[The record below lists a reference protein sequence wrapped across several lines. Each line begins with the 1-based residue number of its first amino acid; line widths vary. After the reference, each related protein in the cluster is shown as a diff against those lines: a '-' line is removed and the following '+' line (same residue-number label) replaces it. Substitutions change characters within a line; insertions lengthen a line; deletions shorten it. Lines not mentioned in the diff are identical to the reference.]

1 MKSLALQISQSE
13 SVFQKRLLGIQRLDD
28 VVGITSLWD
37 KLFDQKPI
45 SDTTLFLVLDGLDHL
60 EAEQEDFRQLLVHIN
75 GRLTDTDNKA
85 LNIRILLTATSRS
98 YQSIVKPAVGRQV
111 LVIDMV
117 EVNATDRELVIKNKL
132 DGIFKKSSSQVAEI
146 KEEVIQG
153 LMAIEKKDFTN
164 LDYILRSIGRT
175 SVRSEI
181 SELIARAKKGEGIPE
196 SIREEVRRLN
206 TNLSAHDKRELNE
219 MLLWVMYAARPLTVR
234 ELDTVLS
241 LTRTEQ
247 SFQDLY
253 DQINQKYWALLS
265 AKKTSDND
273 DDQDTEVVLFSE
285 HVRTYF
291 EKASAV
297 QQEGSGSQD
306 GGVNKSEVQI
316 LKRFLWTVCD
326 DDLYY
331 KFGFEEF
338 LRKKMQDTVVSKV
351 EVKLVEKYLSTVCDG
366 DLYARVGFQEFFDRK
381 ISDVSMIGDIP
392 LQSYS
397 IHLASVC
404 LKALCDPQAQDLHDY
419 AGDYFPD
426 HLKAVNLSTA
436 RPDHKVE
443 VVQCLIRVFTD
454 DEIIGRWWRGY
465 YEEIGRRWRG
475 CNINRRTKQWMFP
488 DSKSSSVMAW
498 FQEASVNQKVS
509 RSDQDWLRNLSSKAY
524 PDIELLR
531 SVVRWMSRIWLTE
544 VDREYYYPLFPRGIS
559 AFVNRVSLRYFCRCD
574 RLKL

>member
-1 MKSLALQISQSE
+1 MKSLAWQISQGE
-13 SVFQKRLLGIQRLDD
+13 SVFQKRLLAIERLDD
-28 VVGITSLWD
+28 AVGITSLWD

-60 EAEQEDFRQLLVHIN
+60 EAEQEDFKQLLAHIN
-75 GRLTDTDNKA
+75 GKLIDTDNKA

-98 YQSIVKPAVGRQV
+98 YQTIVKSAVSRQA
-111 LVIDMV
+111 LAIDMA
-117 EVNATDRELVIKNKL
+117 EVNATDRELFIKNKL
-132 DGIFKKSSSQVAEI
+132 DSMFKKSSSQVAKI

-153 LMAIEKKDFTN
+153 LMAIEKKNFTN
-164 LDYILRSIGRT
+164 LDYILRSISRT
-175 SVRSEI
+175 SVPSEI
-181 SELIARAKKGEGIPE
+181 SELIDRAKKGEGITE

-206 TNLSAHDKRELNE
+206 TNLSAHDKQELNE

-241 LTRTEQ
+241 LTRSEQ

-253 DQINQKYWALLS
+253 EQIFEKYRALLS
-265 AKKTSDND
+265 INKALDSDDN
-273 DDQDTEVVLFSE
+273 QDTKVVLFSE

-316 LKRFLWTVCD
+316 LKRFLRTVCD

-338 LRKKMQDTVVSKV
+338 LRKKIQDSVVSDV

-366 DLYARVGFQEFFDRK
+366 DLYARVGFQEFFERK
-381 ISDVSMIGDIP
+381 LGDVSMIGDLP

-404 LKALCDPQAQDLHDY
+404 LKALCDPQAQGLHDY

-426 HLKAVNLSTA
+426 HLKAVNLNTA
-436 RPDHKVE
+436 RSDHKVE
-443 VVQCLIRVFTD
+443 VVQYLIRVFTD
-454 DEIIGRWWRGY
+454 DEIIGRWWGGDKLNTRT
-465 YEEIGRRWRG
+465 EE
-475 CNINRRTKQWMFP
+475 WMFP

-498 FQEASVNQKVS
+498 FQETSVNQKVS
-509 RSDQDWLRNLSSKAY
+509 RSDQDWLKNMSSKAH

-531 SVVRWMSRIWLTE
+531 PVVTRMSRIWLTE
-544 VDREYYYPLFPRGIS
+544 VDLWYRPLFPRGIS
-559 AFVNRVSLRYFCRCD
+559 AFVNRVSLQYFC
-574 RLKL
+574 